1 MIETLPGLT
10 IAAHFFVSLVTTAL
24 VYRHVLRICIEK
36 DITDKPCSRKL
47 QQAPVS
53 VLGGV
58 AVFFGILVAL
68 VADGIVS
75 GISGLYP
82 VACIMTLMLCVGVTD
97 DILGLTPVSRIAVEV
112 AAVLALI
119 YTTGCSIGD
128 FHGLWGIGQL
138 PGWLAVC
145 LTVFAGVGIINSV
158 NLIDGVNG
166 LCSGYCIFACTAFGV
181 YSLFS
186 GETQTAVL
194 AFVCIGALLPF
205 LCHNVFGQT
214 SKMFIGNGGTLL
226 MGTVMVYFVISCIHG
241 AEILSVIPFTL
252 AVLSIPVFDT
262 VRVMGVRMVKG
273 RSPFSPDKGH
283 LHHLLFS
290 IHFSHDPDGNSVG
303 CNGHGSV
310 VGLRIVRCLGGRAA
324 LHCCGTRFLF
334 HFRDLRTRR
343 AYTDTPAKTFR
354 CPLPPGRL
362 DTLRAFK
369 VVGKNQGDYG
379 QVRATCV
386 RFMGIENNAES
397 KILNVK

>member
-1 MIETLPGLT
+1 MNDSCTLIFNVPVL
-10 IAAHFFVSLVTTAL
+10 FVVSLISTCM

-47 QQAPVS
+47 QQAPVP

-58 AVFFGILVAL
+58 AVFVGMLAAMIVG
-68 VADGIVS
+68 GIVS

-82 VACIMTLMLCVGVTD
+82 VVCIMTLMLCVGVTD

-128 FHGLWGIGQL
+128 FHGLWGIGRL

-181 YSLFS
+181 QALLS
-186 GETQTAVL
+186 GDTQTATL

-226 MGTVMVYFVISCIHG
+226 MGTVMVFFVISRIHG
-241 AEILSVIPFTL
+241 AEMPSEIPFTL

-262 VRVMGVRMVKG
+262 VRVMGVRMLKS
-273 RSPFSPDKGH
+273 RSPFSPDRGH

-290 IHFSHDPDGNSVG
+290 IHFSHVG
-303 CNGHGSV
+303 TTLTEIILGATVTVAWWVSKSLGVSADV
-310 VGLRIVRCLGGRAA
+310 QLYIVAA
-324 LHCCGTRFLF
+324 LGLCFTSGIYGLVEWIRTHRPKLF
-334 HFRDLRTRR
+334 AALCRLGDRTHFGHSRWWMKIR
-343 AYTDTPAKTFR
+343 
-354 CPLPPGRL
+354 GVL
-362 DTLRAFK
+362 DR
-369 VVGKNQGDYG
+369 
-379 QVRATCV
+379 
-386 RFMGIENNAES
+386 
-397 KILNVK
+397 

>member
-1 MIETLPGLT
+1 MNNSCTLIYNVPVL
-10 IAAHFFVSLVTTAL
+10 FVVSLISTCM

-47 QQAPVS
+47 QQAPVP

-58 AVFFGILVAL
+58 AVFVGMLAAMIVGGIF
-68 VADGIVS
+68 S

-82 VACIMTLMLCVGVTD
+82 VVCIMTLMLCVGVTD

-119 YTTGCSIGD
+119 YTTGCCIDD

-181 YSLFS
+181 QALLS
-186 GETQTAVL
+186 GDTQTATL

-226 MGTVMVYFVISCIHG
+226 MGTVMVCFVISRIHG
-241 AEILSVIPFTL
+241 AEMPSEIPFTL

-262 VRVMGVRMVKG
+262 VRVMGVRMLKS
-273 RSPFSPDKGH
+273 RSPFSPDRGH

-290 IHFSHDPDGNSVG
+290 IHFSHVG
-303 CNGHGSV
+303 TTLTEIILGATVTVAWWVSKSLGVSADV
-310 VGLRIVRCLGGRAA
+310 QLYIVAA
-324 LHCCGTRFLF
+324 LGLCFTSGIYGLVEWIRTHRPKLF
-334 HFRDLRTRR
+334 AALCRLGDRTHFGHSRWW
-343 AYTDTPAKTFR
+343 
-354 CPLPPGRL
+354 
-362 DTLRAFK
+362 
-369 VVGKNQGDYG
+369 
-379 QVRATCV
+379 
-386 RFMGIENNAES
+386 M
-397 KILNVK
+397 KIRECMDR

>member
-1 MIETLPGLT
+1 M
-10 IAAHFFVSLVTTAL
+10 

-47 QQAPVS
+47 QQAPVP

-58 AVFFGILVAL
+58 AVFVGMLAAMIVGGIF
-68 VADGIVS
+68 S

-82 VACIMTLMLCVGVTD
+82 VVCIMTLMLCVGVTD

-119 YTTGCSIGD
+119 YTTGCCIDD

-186 GETQTAVL
+186 GDSQTAML
-194 AFVCIGALLPF
+194 AFACIGALLPF

-226 MGTVMVYFVISCIHG
+226 MGTVMVCFVISRIHG
-241 AEILSVIPFTL
+241 AEMPSEIPFTL

-262 VRVMGVRMVKG
+262 VRVMGVRMLKS
-273 RSPFSPDKGH
+273 RSPFSPDRGH

-290 IHFSHDPDGNSVG
+290 IHFSHVGTTLTEILLGATVTVAWWVSNSLGASADVQLYIVVALG
-303 CNGHGSV
+303 FCFTSGIYGLVEHIRKHRPRLFATLCRLGDRTHFGHSRWW
-310 VGLRIVRCLGGRAA
+310 L
-324 LHCCGTRFLF
+324 
-334 HFRDLRTRR
+334 
-343 AYTDTPAKTFR
+343 
-354 CPLPPGRL
+354 
-362 DTLRAFK
+362 
-369 VVGKNQGDYG
+369 
-379 QVRATCV
+379 
-386 RFMGIENNAES
+386 
-397 KILNVK
+397 KIRECMDR

>member
-1 MIETLPGLT
+1 METTHCLT
-10 IAAHFFVSLVTTAL
+10 MAAHFCVAFVTTAL

-36 DITDKPCSRKL
+36 DITDKPCGRKL
-47 QQAPVS
+47 QQAPVP

-58 AVFFGILVAL
+58 TVFVGMLVAL
-68 VADGIVS
+68 VAGGIVS
-75 GISGLYP
+75 SIFGLYS
-82 VACIMTLMLCVGVTD
+82 VACIMVLMLCVGVAD
-97 DILGLTPVSRIAVEV
+97 DILGLTPVSRLAVEV

-138 PGWLAVC
+138 PGWLAAC

-181 YSLFS
+181 QALLS
-186 GETQTAVL
+186 GDTQTATL

-226 MGTVMVYFVISCIHG
+226 MGTVMVCFVISRIHG
-241 AEILSVIPFTL
+241 AEMPSEIPFTL

-262 VRVMGVRMVKG
+262 VRVMGVRILKG

-290 IHFSHDPDGNSVG
+290 IHFSHVG
-303 CNGHGSV
+303 TTLTEILLGVTVTAAWWVSKSLGASADV
-310 VGLRIVRCLGGRAA
+310 QLYIVIALGFCFTSGIYALVEWIRTHRPSLFAA
-324 LHCCGTRFLF
+324 LSRLGDRT
-334 HFRDLRTRR
+334 HF
-343 AYTDTPAKTFR
+343 
-354 CPLPPGRL
+354 GH
-362 DTLRAFK
+362 
-369 VVGKNQGDYG
+369 
-379 QVRATCV
+379 
-386 RFMGIENNAES
+386 S
-397 KILNVK
+397 KWWLKIRECMDR

>member
-1 MIETLPGLT
+1 M
-10 IAAHFFVSLVTTAL
+10 

-47 QQAPVS
+47 QQAPVP

-58 AVFFGILVAL
+58 AVFVGMLAAMIVG
-68 VADGIVS
+68 GIVS

-82 VACIMTLMLCVGVTD
+82 VVCIMTLMLCVGVTD

-119 YTTGCSIGD
+119 YTTGCCIDD
-128 FHGLWGIGQL
+128 FHGLWGIGRL
-138 PGWLAVC
+138 PGWFALC

-181 YSLFS
+181 YSFLS
-186 GETQTAVL
+186 GDSQTAML
-194 AFVCIGALLPF
+194 AAVCIGALLPF

-226 MGTVMVYFVISCIHG
+226 MGMVMVYFVISCIHG
-241 AEILSVIPFTL
+241 AEIPSAIPFTL

-262 VRVMGVRMVKG
+262 VRVMGVRMLKG

-290 IHFSHDPDGNSVG
+290 MHFSHVG
-303 CNGHGSV
+303 TTLTEIILGATVTAVWWVSESLGASAEVQLYIV
-310 VGLRIVRCLGGRAA
+310 VILGFCFTSGIYGLVEWIRTHRPRLFAA
-324 LHCCGTRFLF
+324 LCRLGDRT
-334 HFRDLRTRR
+334 HFGHSRWWMKIR
-343 AYTDTPAKTFR
+343 
-354 CPLPPGRL
+354 GVL
-362 DTLRAFK
+362 DR
-369 VVGKNQGDYG
+369 
-379 QVRATCV
+379 
-386 RFMGIENNAES
+386 
-397 KILNVK
+397 

>member
-1 MIETLPGLT
+1 MNNSCTLIYNVPVL
-10 IAAHFFVSLVTTAL
+10 FVVSLISTCM

-47 QQAPVS
+47 QQAPVP

-58 AVFFGILVAL
+58 AVFVGMLAAMIVGGIF
-68 VADGIVS
+68 S

-82 VACIMTLMLCVGVTD
+82 VVCIMTLMLCVGVTD

-119 YTTGCSIGD
+119 YTTGCCIDD

-181 YSLFS
+181 QALLS
-186 GETQTAVL
+186 GDTQTATL

-226 MGTVMVYFVISCIHG
+226 MGTVMVFFVISCIHK
-241 AEILSVIPFTL
+241 AEIPSEIPFTL

-262 VRVMGVRMVKG
+262 VRVMGVRMLKG

-290 IHFSHDPDGNSVG
+290 IHFSHVG
-303 CNGHGSV
+303 TTLTEIILGATVTAAWWASDSLGVSADV
-310 VGLRIVRCLGGRAA
+310 QLYIVAA
-324 LHCCGTRFLF
+324 LGLCFTSGIYGLVEWIRTHRPKLF
-334 HFRDLRTRR
+334 AALCRLGDRTHFGHSRWWMKIR
-343 AYTDTPAKTFR
+343 
-354 CPLPPGRL
+354 GVL
-362 DTLRAFK
+362 DR
-369 VVGKNQGDYG
+369 
-379 QVRATCV
+379 
-386 RFMGIENNAES
+386 
-397 KILNVK
+397 

>member
-10 IAAHFFVSLVTTAL
+10 IAAHFCVSLVTTAL

-36 DITDKPCSRKL
+36 DITDQPCSRKL

-68 VADGIVS
+68 VAGGIVS

-181 YSLFS
+181 YSLLS
-186 GETQTAVL
+186 GDSQTATL
-194 AFVCIGALLPF
+194 AFACIGALLPF

-290 IHFSHDPDGNSVG
+290 IHFSHVG
-303 CNGHGSV
+303 TTMTEI
-310 VGLRIVRCLGGRAA
+310 LLGATVTAAWWLSKSLGASAAVQLYTVAA
-324 LHCCGTRFLF
+324 LGCSFTFGLYALVEHIQKHRPKLF
-334 HFRDLRTRR
+334 AALCRLGDRTHFGHSRWWL
-343 AYTDTPAKTFR
+343 
-354 CPLPPGRL
+354 
-362 DTLRAFK
+362 
-369 VVGKNQGDYG
+369 
-379 QVRATCV
+379 
-386 RFMGIENNAES
+386 
-397 KILNVK
+397 KIREVMDR

>member
-1 MIETLPGLT
+1 MNNSCTLIYNVPVL
-10 IAAHFFVSLVTTAL
+10 FVVSLISTCM

-47 QQAPVS
+47 QQAPVP

-58 AVFFGILVAL
+58 AVFVGMLAAMIVGGIF
-68 VADGIVS
+68 S

-82 VACIMTLMLCVGVTD
+82 VVCIMTLMLCVGVTD

-119 YTTGCSIGD
+119 YTTGCCIDD

-181 YSLFS
+181 QALLS
-186 GETQTAVL
+186 GDTQTATL

-226 MGTVMVYFVISCIHG
+226 MGTVMVYFVISRIHE
-241 AEILSVIPFTL
+241 ATMPSEIPFTL

-262 VRVMGVRMVKG
+262 VRVMGARMLKG
-273 RSPFSPDKGH
+273 RSPFSPENGH

-290 IHFSHDPDGNSVG
+290 IHFSHVG
-303 CNGHGSV
+303 TTLTEILLGATVTVAWWVSKSLGV
-310 VGLRIVRCLGGRAA
+310 PADVQLYIVMALGLCFTSGIYGLVEWIRTHRPKIFAA
-324 LHCCGTRFLF
+324 LCQIGDWT
-334 HFRDLRTRR
+334 HFGHSRWWL
-343 AYTDTPAKTFR
+343 
-354 CPLPPGRL
+354 
-362 DTLRAFK
+362 
-369 VVGKNQGDYG
+369 
-379 QVRATCV
+379 
-386 RFMGIENNAES
+386 
-397 KILNVK
+397 KIRECMDR

>member
-1 MIETLPGLT
+1 MNNSCTLIYNVPVL
-10 IAAHFFVSLVTTAL
+10 FVVSLISTCM

-47 QQAPVS
+47 QQAPVP

-58 AVFFGILVAL
+58 AVFVGMLAAMIVGGIF
-68 VADGIVS
+68 S

-82 VACIMTLMLCVGVTD
+82 VVCIMTLMLCVGVTD

-119 YTTGCSIGD
+119 YTTGCCIDD

-181 YSLFS
+181 QALLS
-186 GETQTAVL
+186 GDTQTATL

-226 MGTVMVYFVISCIHG
+226 MGTVMVYFVISRIHE
-241 AEILSVIPFTL
+241 ATMPSEIPFTL

-262 VRVMGVRMVKG
+262 VRVMGARMLKG
-273 RSPFSPDKGH
+273 RSPFSPDNGH

-290 IHFSHDPDGNSVG
+290 IHFSHVG
-303 CNGHGSV
+303 TTLTEILLGATVTVAWWVSKSLGV
-310 VGLRIVRCLGGRAA
+310 PADVQLYIVMALGLCFTSGIYGLVEWIRTHRPKIFAA
-324 LHCCGTRFLF
+324 LCQIGDWT
-334 HFRDLRTRR
+334 HFGHSRWWL
-343 AYTDTPAKTFR
+343 
-354 CPLPPGRL
+354 
-362 DTLRAFK
+362 
-369 VVGKNQGDYG
+369 
-379 QVRATCV
+379 
-386 RFMGIENNAES
+386 
-397 KILNVK
+397 KIRECMDR

>member
-1 MIETLPGLT
+1 MNNSCTLIYNVPVL
-10 IAAHFFVSLVTTAL
+10 FVVSLISTCM
-24 VYRHVLRICIEK
+24 VYQHVLRICIEK
-36 DITDKPCSRKL
+36 DITDKPCDRKL
-47 QQAPVS
+47 QQAPVP

-58 AVFFGILVAL
+58 AVFVGMLAAMIVGGIF
-68 VADGIVS
+68 S

-82 VACIMTLMLCVGVTD
+82 VVCIMTLMLCVGVTD
-97 DILGLTPVSRIAVEV
+97 DILGLTPTSRIAVEV

-138 PGWLAVC
+138 PGWLSVC

-181 YSLFS
+181 QALLSWD
-186 GETQTAVL
+186 TQTAML

-226 MGTVMVYFVISCIHG
+226 MGTVMVYFVISRIHG
-241 AEILSVIPFTL
+241 AEIPSEIPFTL

-262 VRVMGVRMVKG
+262 VRVMGARMLKG

-290 IHFSHDPDGNSVG
+290 IHFSHVGTTMTEIILGTTVMVAWWVSNSLGASADVQLYIVVALG
-303 CNGHGSV
+303 FCFTSGIYGLVEHIRTHRPRLFAVLCRLGDWTHFGHSRWWA
-310 VGLRIVRCLGGRAA
+310 RIREIM
-324 LHCCGTRFLF
+324 
-334 HFRDLRTRR
+334 D
-343 AYTDTPAKTFR
+343 K
-354 CPLPPGRL
+354 
-362 DTLRAFK
+362 
-369 VVGKNQGDYG
+369 
-379 QVRATCV
+379 
-386 RFMGIENNAES
+386 
-397 KILNVK
+397 

>member
-1 MIETLPGLT
+1 MNNSCTLIYNVPVL
-10 IAAHFFVSLVTTAL
+10 FVVSLISTCM

-47 QQAPVS
+47 QQAPVP

-58 AVFFGILVAL
+58 AVFVGMLAAMIVG
-68 VADGIVS
+68 GIVS
-75 GISGLYP
+75 DVSGLYP
-82 VACIMTLMLCVGVTD
+82 MICIMTLMLCVGVTD
-97 DILGLTPVSRIAVEV
+97 DILGLTPISRLAVEV

-128 FHGLWGIGQL
+128 FHGLWGIGRL

-181 YSLFS
+181 QALLS
-186 GETQTAVL
+186 GDTQTATL

-226 MGTVMVYFVISCIHG
+226 MGTVMVCFVISRIHG
-241 AEILSVIPFTL
+241 AEMPSEIPFTL

-262 VRVMGVRMVKG
+262 VRVMGVRMLKS
-273 RSPFSPDKGH
+273 RSPFSPDRGH

-290 IHFSHDPDGNSVG
+290 IHFSHVG
-303 CNGHGSV
+303 TTLTEIILGATVTVAWWVSKSLGVSADV
-310 VGLRIVRCLGGRAA
+310 QLYIVAA
-324 LHCCGTRFLF
+324 LGLCFTSGIYGLVEWIRTHRPKLF
-334 HFRDLRTRR
+334 AALCRLGDRTHFGHSRWWMKIR
-343 AYTDTPAKTFR
+343 
-354 CPLPPGRL
+354 GVL
-362 DTLRAFK
+362 DR
-369 VVGKNQGDYG
+369 
-379 QVRATCV
+379 
-386 RFMGIENNAES
+386 
-397 KILNVK
+397 

>member
-10 IAAHFFVSLVTTAL
+10 IAAHFCVSFVTTAL
-24 VYRHVLRICIEK
+24 VYRHVLRICTEK
-36 DITDKPCSRKL
+36 DITDKPCGRKL
-47 QQAPVS
+47 QQAPVP

-68 VADGIVS
+68 VAGGIVS
-75 GISGLYP
+75 GVSVLYP
-82 VACIMTLMLCVGVTD
+82 VACIMALMLCVGVAD
-97 DILGLTPVSRIAVEV
+97 DILGLTPVSRLAVEV
-112 AAVLALI
+112 AALLALI

-128 FHGLWGIGQL
+128 FHGLWGIGRL

-166 LCSGYCIFACTAFGV
+166 LCSGYCIYACSAFGV
-181 YSLFS
+181 YSLLS
-186 GETQTAVL
+186 GDTQTAVL

-226 MGTVMVYFVISCIHG
+226 MGTVMGHFVISCIHE
-241 AEILSVIPFTL
+241 AKTPSTIPFTL

-290 IHFSHDPDGNSVG
+290 IHFSHVG
-303 CNGHGSV
+303 TTLTEIILGAMVTAAWWVSDSLGASADVQLYIVTALGFFFTSGIYGLVEYIRKHRPSFFATLCRLGDWTHLGHSRWW
-310 VGLRIVRCLGGRAA
+310 LKI
-324 LHCCGTRFLF
+324 
-334 HFRDLRTRR
+334 RR
-343 AYTDTPAKTFR
+343 VMD
-354 CPLPPGRL
+354 
-362 DTLRAFK
+362 D
-369 VVGKNQGDYG
+369 
-379 QVRATCV
+379 
-386 RFMGIENNAES
+386 I
-397 KILNVK
+397 

>member
-1 MIETLPGLT
+1 MNNSCTLIYNVPVL
-10 IAAHFFVSLVTTAL
+10 FVVSLISTCM

-47 QQAPVS
+47 QQSPVP

-58 AVFFGILVAL
+58 AVFAGMLVAMI
-68 VADGIVS
+68 VGGIVS
-75 GISGLYP
+75 DVSGLYP
-82 VACIMTLMLCVGVTD
+82 VVCIMTLMLFVGVTD
-97 DILGLTPVSRIAVEV
+97 DILDLTPALRLAVEV

-119 YTTGCSIGD
+119 YTTGCSIND

-181 YSLFS
+181 YSLLS
-186 GETQTAVL
+186 GDNQTAVL

-226 MGTVMVYFVISCIHG
+226 MGTVMVFFVISRIHG
-241 AEILSVIPFTL
+241 AEMPSEIPFAL

-262 VRVMGVRMVKG
+262 VRVMGVRMLKG

-290 IHFSHDPDGNSVG
+290 THFSHVG
-303 CNGHGSV
+303 TTITEIILGATVTAAWWLSCRLGASADVQLYIVIALGFCFTSGIY
-310 VGLRIVRCLGGRAA
+310 GLVEHIRKHRPSLFAA
-324 LHCCGTRFLF
+324 LCRLGDRT
-334 HFRDLRTRR
+334 HF
-343 AYTDTPAKTFR
+343 
-354 CPLPPGRL
+354 GH
-362 DTLRAFK
+362 
-369 VVGKNQGDYG
+369 
-379 QVRATCV
+379 
-386 RFMGIENNAES
+386 S
-397 KILNVK
+397 KWWLKIRKIMDR

>member
-1 MIETLPGLT
+1 METLPCLT
-10 IAAHFFVSLVTTAL
+10 IAAHFCVSFVTTAL

-47 QQAPVS
+47 QQAPVP

-58 AVFFGILVAL
+58 AVFIGMLAAMIVGA
-68 VADGIVS
+68 IVS

-82 VACIMTLMLCVGVTD
+82 VACIMALMLCVGVAD
-97 DILGLTPVSRIAVEV
+97 DILGLTPVSRLVLEI

-119 YTTGCSIGD
+119 YTTGCCIGD

-181 YSLFS
+181 YSLLS
-186 GETQTAVL
+186 GDSQTATL
-194 AFVCIGALLPF
+194 AFACIGALFPF

-226 MGTVMVYFVISCIHG
+226 MGTVMVYFVISRIHG
-241 AEILSVIPFTL
+241 AEIPSEIPFTL

-262 VRVMGVRMVKG
+262 VRVMGARMLKS

-290 IHFSHDPDGNSVG
+290 IHFSHVG
-303 CNGHGSV
+303 TTLTEILFGATVTAAWWISKSLGATADVQLYIVMALGFCFTSGIYGLVEHIRKHCPKFFVAFCRLGDLTHFGHSRWW
-310 VGLRIVRCLGGRAA
+310 LKIR
-324 LHCCGTRFLF
+324 
-334 HFRDLRTRR
+334 
-343 AYTDTPAKTFR
+343 
-354 CPLPPGRL
+354 
-362 DTLRAFK
+362 K
-369 VVGKNQGDYG
+369 VMD
-379 QVRATCV
+379 R
-386 RFMGIENNAES
+386 
-397 KILNVK
+397 

>member
-1 MIETLPGLT
+1 METLPCLT
-10 IAAHFFVSLVTTAL
+10 IAAHFCVSLVTTAL

-47 QQAPVS
+47 QQAPVP

-58 AVFFGILVAL
+58 AVFIGMLAAMIVG
-68 VADGIVS
+68 GIVS
-75 GISGLYP
+75 SISELYP
-82 VACIMTLMLCVGVTD
+82 VVCIMTLMLCVGVTD
-97 DILGLTPVSRIAVEV
+97 DILGLTPTSRIAVEV

-138 PGWLAVC
+138 PGWLSIC

-181 YSLFS
+181 YSFLS
-186 GETQTAVL
+186 GDSQTAML
-194 AFVCIGALLPF
+194 AAVCIGALLPF

-226 MGTVMVYFVISCIHG
+226 MGTVMVYFVISRIHG
-241 AEILSVIPFTL
+241 AEIPSEIPFTL

-262 VRVMGVRMVKG
+262 VRVMGVRMLKG

-290 IHFSHDPDGNSVG
+290 IHFSHVG
-303 CNGHGSV
+303 TTLTEILLGATVTAAWWVSKSLGAPTDMQLYLVVALGFCFTSGIYGLVEWIRTHRPRLFTALCRLGDWTHFGHS
-310 VGLRIVRCLGGRAA
+310 RWWHKI
-324 LHCCGTRFLF
+324 
-334 HFRDLRTRR
+334 
-343 AYTDTPAKTFR
+343 
-354 CPLPPGRL
+354 
-362 DTLRAFK
+362 RAFM
-369 VVGKNQGDYG
+369 D
-379 QVRATCV
+379 R
-386 RFMGIENNAES
+386 
-397 KILNVK
+397 

>member
-1 MIETLPGLT
+1 MIITPPTITMETLHGLT
-10 IAAHFFVSLVTTAL
+10 IAAYFCVSFVTTAL

-36 DITDKPCSRKL
+36 DITDKPCGRKL
-47 QQAPVS
+47 QQAPVP

-58 AVFFGILVAL
+58 AVFVGMLVAMI
-68 VADGIVS
+68 VGGIFS
-75 GISGLYP
+75 DISRLYP
-82 VACIMTLMLCVGVTD
+82 VACIMALMLCVGVAD
-97 DILGLTPVSRIAVEV
+97 DILGLTPISRLVVEV

-181 YSLFS
+181 YSLLS
-186 GETQTAVL
+186 GDTQTATL

-205 LCHNVFGQT
+205 LCHNLFGQT
-214 SKMFIGNGGTLL
+214 SKMFIGNGGTML
-226 MGTVMVYFVISCIHG
+226 MGTVMVFFVISRIHG
-241 AEILSVIPFTL
+241 AEMPSEIPFTL

-262 VRVMGVRMVKG
+262 VMVMGVRMLKG

-290 IHFSHDPDGNSVG
+290 IHFSHVG
-303 CNGHGSV
+303 TTLTEILLGATVTAAWWVS
-310 VGLRIVRCLGGRAA
+310 GLLGTSADVQLYIVAA
-324 LHCCGTRFLF
+324 LGFCFTSGIYGLVEWIRTHRPRLF
-334 HFRDLRTRR
+334 AALCRLGDRTHFGHSRWWL
-343 AYTDTPAKTFR
+343 
-354 CPLPPGRL
+354 
-362 DTLRAFK
+362 
-369 VVGKNQGDYG
+369 
-379 QVRATCV
+379 
-386 RFMGIENNAES
+386 
-397 KILNVK
+397 KIRKEMDR

>member
-1 MIETLPGLT
+1 METLPCLT
-10 IAAHFFVSLVTTAL
+10 IAAHFCVSFVTTAL

-47 QQAPVS
+47 QQAPVP

-58 AVFFGILVAL
+58 AVFVGILVAM
-68 VADGIVS
+68 VVGGIFS

-82 VACIMTLMLCVGVTD
+82 VTCIMTLMLCVGVTD
-97 DILGLTPVSRIAVEV
+97 DILGLTPISRLAVEV

-119 YTTGCSIGD
+119 YTTGCSIDD

-181 YSLFS
+181 YSLLS
-186 GETQTAVL
+186 GDNQTATL
-194 AFVCIGALLPF
+194 AAVCIGTLLPF

-226 MGTVMVYFVISCIHG
+226 MGTVMVYFVISCIHE
-241 AEILSVIPFTL
+241 AKTPSTIPFTL

-262 VRVMGVRMVKG
+262 IRVMGVRMLKG

-290 IHFSHDPDGNSVG
+290 IHFSHVG
-303 CNGHGSV
+303 TTMTEIILGAMVTTAWWISKSLGVSADVQLYIVMALGFCFTSGIY
-310 VGLRIVRCLGGRAA
+310 GLVEYIQKHRPKLFAA
-324 LHCCGTRFLF
+324 LCRLGDWT
-334 HFRDLRTRR
+334 HFGHSRWWL
-343 AYTDTPAKTFR
+343 
-354 CPLPPGRL
+354 
-362 DTLRAFK
+362 
-369 VVGKNQGDYG
+369 
-379 QVRATCV
+379 
-386 RFMGIENNAES
+386 
-397 KILNVK
+397 KIRECMDR

>member
-1 MIETLPGLT
+1 MNNSCTLIYNVPVL
-10 IAAHFFVSLVTTAL
+10 FVVSLISTCM

-47 QQAPVS
+47 QQAPVP

-58 AVFFGILVAL
+58 AVFVGMLAAMIVGGIF
-68 VADGIVS
+68 S

-82 VACIMTLMLCVGVTD
+82 VVCIMTLMLCVGVTD

-119 YTTGCSIGD
+119 YTTGCCIDD

-186 GETQTAVL
+186 GDSQTAML
-194 AFVCIGALLPF
+194 AFACIGALLPF

-226 MGTVMVYFVISCIHG
+226 MGTVMVCFVISRIHG
-241 AEILSVIPFTL
+241 AEMPSEIPFTL

-262 VRVMGVRMVKG
+262 VRVMGVRMLKS
-273 RSPFSPDKGH
+273 RSPFSPDRGH

-290 IHFSHDPDGNSVG
+290 IHFSHVG
-303 CNGHGSV
+303 TTLTEIILGATVTVAWWVSKSLGVSADV
-310 VGLRIVRCLGGRAA
+310 QLYIVAA
-324 LHCCGTRFLF
+324 LGLCFTSGIYGLVEHIRKHRPRLF
-334 HFRDLRTRR
+334 AALCRLGDRTHF
-343 AYTDTPAKTFR
+343 
-354 CPLPPGRL
+354 GH
-362 DTLRAFK
+362 
-369 VVGKNQGDYG
+369 
-379 QVRATCV
+379 
-386 RFMGIENNAES
+386 S
-397 KILNVK
+397 KWWLKIRKIMDR

>member
-1 MIETLPGLT
+1 MNNSCTLIYNVPVL
-10 IAAHFFVSLVTTAL
+10 FVVSLISTCM

-47 QQAPVS
+47 QQAPVP

-58 AVFFGILVAL
+58 AVFVGMLAAMIVGGIF
-68 VADGIVS
+68 S

-82 VACIMTLMLCVGVTD
+82 VVCIMTLMLCVGVTD

-119 YTTGCSIGD
+119 YTTGCCIDD

-181 YSLFS
+181 QALLS
-186 GETQTAVL
+186 GDTQTATL

-226 MGTVMVYFVISCIHG
+226 MGTVMVFFVISCIHE
-241 AEILSVIPFTL
+241 AEIPSEIPFTL

-262 VRVMGVRMVKG
+262 VRVMGARMLKG
-273 RSPFSPDKGH
+273 RSPFSPDNGH

-290 IHFSHDPDGNSVG
+290 IHFSHVG
-303 CNGHGSV
+303 TTLTEILLGATVTVAWWVSKSLGV
-310 VGLRIVRCLGGRAA
+310 PADVQLYIVMALGLCFTSGIYGLVEWIRTHRPKIFAA
-324 LHCCGTRFLF
+324 LCQIGDWT
-334 HFRDLRTRR
+334 HFGHSRWWL
-343 AYTDTPAKTFR
+343 
-354 CPLPPGRL
+354 
-362 DTLRAFK
+362 
-369 VVGKNQGDYG
+369 
-379 QVRATCV
+379 
-386 RFMGIENNAES
+386 
-397 KILNVK
+397 KIRECMDR

>member
-1 MIETLPGLT
+1 MNNSCTLIYNVPVL
-10 IAAHFFVSLVTTAL
+10 FVVSLISTCM

-47 QQAPVS
+47 QQAPVP

-58 AVFFGILVAL
+58 AVFAGMLVAL
-68 VADGIVS
+68 VAGGIFS

-82 VACIMTLMLCVGVTD
+82 VACIMALMLCVGVAD
-97 DILGLTPVSRIAVEV
+97 DILGLTPVSRLAVEV

-128 FHGLWGIGQL
+128 FHGLWGIGRL
-138 PGWLAVC
+138 PGWFAVC

-181 YSLFS
+181 YSLLS
-186 GETQTAVL
+186 GDAQTATL

-241 AEILSVIPFTL
+241 AEIPSVIPFTL

-290 IHFSHDPDGNSVG
+290 IHFSHVG
-303 CNGHGSV
+303 TTLTEILLGATVTAAWWISKSLGVSADVQLYIVMALGFCFTSGIY
-310 VGLRIVRCLGGRAA
+310 GLVEHIRKQRPRLFAA
-324 LHCCGTRFLF
+324 LCRIGDWT
-334 HFRDLRTRR
+334 HFGHSRWWL
-343 AYTDTPAKTFR
+343 
-354 CPLPPGRL
+354 
-362 DTLRAFK
+362 
-369 VVGKNQGDYG
+369 
-379 QVRATCV
+379 
-386 RFMGIENNAES
+386 
-397 KILNVK
+397 KIRERMDR

>member
-10 IAAHFFVSLVTTAL
+10 IAAHFCVSLVTTAL

-68 VADGIVS
+68 VAGGIVS

-119 YTTGCSIGD
+119 YTTGCSIDD

-181 YSLFS
+181 HSLLS
-186 GETQTAVL
+186 GDSQTAIL
-194 AFVCIGALLPF
+194 AFACTGALLPF

-226 MGTVMVYFVISCIHG
+226 MGTVMVCFVISCIHK
-241 AEILSVIPFTL
+241 AEIPSEIPFTL

-262 VRVMGVRMVKG
+262 VRVMGVRMLKG

-290 IHFSHDPDGNSVG
+290 IHFSHVGTTLTEIILGATVTAAWWLSNSLGV
-303 CNGHGSV
+303 SADVQLYLV
-310 VGLRIVRCLGGRAA
+310 VALGFCFTSGLYGLVEWIRTHRPGLFAA
-324 LHCCGTRFLF
+324 LCRLGDWT
-334 HFRDLRTRR
+334 HFGHSRWWLKIRE
-343 AYTDTPAKTFR
+343 AMDT
-354 CPLPPGRL
+354 
-362 DTLRAFK
+362 
-369 VVGKNQGDYG
+369 
-379 QVRATCV
+379 
-386 RFMGIENNAES
+386 
-397 KILNVK
+397 

>member
-1 MIETLPGLT
+1 MNNSCTLIYNVPVL
-10 IAAHFFVSLVTTAL
+10 FVVSLISTCM

-47 QQAPVS
+47 QQAPVP

-58 AVFFGILVAL
+58 AVFVGMLAAMIVGGIF
-68 VADGIVS
+68 S

-82 VACIMTLMLCVGVTD
+82 VVCIMTLMLCVGVTD

-119 YTTGCSIGD
+119 YTTGCCIDD

-166 LCSGYCIFACTAFGV
+166 LCSGYCIYACAAFGV
-181 YSLFS
+181 YSLLS
-186 GETQTAVL
+186 GDTQTAVL

-205 LCHNVFGQT
+205 LFHNVFGQA

-226 MGTVMVYFVISCIHG
+226 MGTVMVFFVISRIHG
-241 AEILSVIPFTL
+241 AEMPSEIPFTL

-262 VRVMGVRMVKG
+262 VRVMGVRMLKG

-290 IHFSHDPDGNSVG
+290 IHFSHVG
-303 CNGHGSV
+303 TTLTEILFGTTVTVAWWGSDSLGVSADVQLYIV
-310 VGLRIVRCLGGRAA
+310 VALGLCFTSGIYGLVEHIRKHRPRLFAA
-324 LHCCGTRFLF
+324 LCRLGDRT
-334 HFRDLRTRR
+334 HFGHSRWWL
-343 AYTDTPAKTFR
+343 
-354 CPLPPGRL
+354 
-362 DTLRAFK
+362 
-369 VVGKNQGDYG
+369 
-379 QVRATCV
+379 
-386 RFMGIENNAES
+386 
-397 KILNVK
+397 KIRECMDR

>member
-1 MIETLPGLT
+1 MNNSCTLIYNVPVL
-10 IAAHFFVSLVTTAL
+10 FVVSLISTCM

-47 QQAPVS
+47 QQAPVP

-58 AVFFGILVAL
+58 AVFVGMLAAMIVG
-68 VADGIVS
+68 GIVS

-82 VACIMTLMLCVGVTD
+82 VVCIMTLMLCVGVTD

-128 FHGLWGIGQL
+128 FHGLWGIGRL

-181 YSLFS
+181 YSLLCGDS
-186 GETQTAVL
+186 QTAIL
-194 AFVCIGALLPF
+194 AFACIGALLPF

-226 MGTVMVYFVISCIHG
+226 MGTVMVFFVISCIHK
-241 AEILSVIPFTL
+241 AEIPSEIPFTL

-262 VRVMGVRMVKG
+262 VRVMGVRMLKG

-283 LHHLLFS
+283 LHHLIFS
-290 IHFSHDPDGNSVG
+290 IHFSHVG
-303 CNGHGSV
+303 TTMTEILLGTTVTVAWWLSKSLGASANV
-310 VGLRIVRCLGGRAA
+310 QLYIVAA
-324 LHCCGTRFLF
+324 LGFCFTSGLYGLVEWIRTHRPRLF
-334 HFRDLRTRR
+334 AALCRLGDRTHFGHSRWWL
-343 AYTDTPAKTFR
+343 
-354 CPLPPGRL
+354 
-362 DTLRAFK
+362 
-369 VVGKNQGDYG
+369 
-379 QVRATCV
+379 
-386 RFMGIENNAES
+386 
-397 KILNVK
+397 KIRKMMDR

>member
-1 MIETLPGLT
+1 METLPCLT
-10 IAAHFFVSLVTTAL
+10 IAAHFCVSFVTTAL

-47 QQAPVS
+47 QQAPVP

-58 AVFFGILVAL
+58 AVFVGILVAM
-68 VADGIVS
+68 VVGGIFS

-82 VACIMTLMLCVGVTD
+82 VTCIMTLMLCVGVTD
-97 DILGLTPVSRIAVEV
+97 DILGLTPISRLAVEV

-119 YTTGCSIGD
+119 YTTGCSIDD
-128 FHGLWGIGQL
+128 FHGLWGIGEL
-138 PGWLAVC
+138 PGWLALC

-181 YSLFS
+181 YSLLS
-186 GETQTAVL
+186 GDNQTATL
-194 AFVCIGALLPF
+194 AAVCIGTLLPF

-226 MGTVMVYFVISCIHG
+226 MGTVMVYFVISCIHE
-241 AEILSVIPFTL
+241 AKTPSTIPFTL

-262 VRVMGVRMVKG
+262 IRVMGVRMLKG

-290 IHFSHDPDGNSVG
+290 IHFSHVG
-303 CNGHGSV
+303 TTMTEIILGAMVTTAWWISKSLGVSADVQLYIVMALGFCFTSGIY
-310 VGLRIVRCLGGRAA
+310 GLVEYIQKHRPKLFAA
-324 LHCCGTRFLF
+324 LCRLGDWT
-334 HFRDLRTRR
+334 HFGHSRWWL
-343 AYTDTPAKTFR
+343 
-354 CPLPPGRL
+354 
-362 DTLRAFK
+362 
-369 VVGKNQGDYG
+369 
-379 QVRATCV
+379 
-386 RFMGIENNAES
+386 
-397 KILNVK
+397 KIRECMDR